1 MEVRERKMK
10 KGNGTVRLEDGRN
23 GGERGRLERG
33 AGAGAGSPE
42 VGGRRAEK
50 IWGC

>member
-1 MEVRERKMK
+1 MK

-33 AGAGAGSPE
+33 AG
-42 VGGRRAEK
+42 GRRK
-50 IWGC
+50 SGGVSWGWAGVWYPL